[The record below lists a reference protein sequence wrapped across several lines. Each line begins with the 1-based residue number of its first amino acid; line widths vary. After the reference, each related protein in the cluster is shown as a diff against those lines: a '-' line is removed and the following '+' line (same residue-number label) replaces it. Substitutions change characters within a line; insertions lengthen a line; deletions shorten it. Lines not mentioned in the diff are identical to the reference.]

1 LKTENIANVA
11 VILAAVV
18 LIGLNVY
25 DRAIARVDSHQ
36 ASARS
41 LIGKTLPL
49 PQSLS
54 TGNRITAVLFVSK
67 NCHFCSESMPFYLRM
82 SALRS
87 GDSNAFRL
95 LAVTPTGRE
104 TIAEGRQYFG
114 EHGVPVDGIGEMQ
127 FGPLGI
133 QGTPTLALLDPSRR
147 VVKIWAGKVPDKTEE
162 EIIGTIRQLCPE
174 CRGI

>member
-1 LKTENIANVA
+1 MKIENIANGV
-11 VILAAVV
+11 VIVAAVV

-25 DRAIARVDSHQ
+25 DRLTPHVDTNQ
-36 ASARS
+36 ASAQA

-49 PQSLS
+49 PQSLG
-54 TGNRITAVLFVSK
+54 TGSRITAVLFVSK

-82 SALRS
+82 SALRT
-87 GDSNAFRL
+87 GESNTFRL

-104 TIAEGRQYFG
+104 TTAEGQQYFA
-114 EHGVPVDGIGEMQ
+114 EHGVPIDGIGEMQ
-127 FGPLGI
+127 FGALGI

-147 VVKIWAGKVPDKTEE
+147 VVKVWAGKVPRKTEE